1 MPAGLRRHLLSPAP
15 GFEEV
20 PAALGRASTS
30 LLLHT
35 RRTILKGTN
44 LLGFNENVSV
54 GWVEHGFTDQLL
66 CHGNRLVHGNAQIRE
81 VIQKPGGKHEPK
93 GYQSLL
99 RSTLKQSTSQE
110 GNIQSCTGT
119 VQSRTRCLRGRQ
131 GKCQNTANW
140 LCLLLSKLPG
150 TDCSQKEKADHI
162 FNKAALTWA
171 PCFSSRDSQRC
182 QSQQL

>member
-1 MPAGLRRHLLSPAP
+1 M
-15 GFEEV
+15 
-20 PAALGRASTS
+20 
-30 LLLHT
+30 
-35 RRTILKGTN
+35 KGTN